1 MNTYLLRKQLE
12 KGTKFA
18 KYRAESLLG
27 LHPLIKRAEIYIQY
41 EKRLEADKIMIPNL
55 EKVIGKKLGR
65 ENKSMRCAAKYQHY
79 TSLNISWDH
88 ILQECINVEFRRK
101 VSSIHVKAT
110 IAPKVTRFFLLLPLL
125 PLERY

>member
-1 MNTYLLRKQLE
+1 VKGEDKKMKTYLLRKRLE

-41 EKRLEADKIMIPNL
+41 EKRLEANKIMIPNL
-55 EKVIGKKLGR
+55 EKEIGKKLER
-65 ENKSMRCAAKYQHY
+65 ENKYTRCAAKYQHY

-88 ILQECINVEFRRK
+88 IEY
-101 VSSIHVKAT
+101 
-110 IAPKVTRFFLLLPLL
+110 P
-125 PLERY
+125 